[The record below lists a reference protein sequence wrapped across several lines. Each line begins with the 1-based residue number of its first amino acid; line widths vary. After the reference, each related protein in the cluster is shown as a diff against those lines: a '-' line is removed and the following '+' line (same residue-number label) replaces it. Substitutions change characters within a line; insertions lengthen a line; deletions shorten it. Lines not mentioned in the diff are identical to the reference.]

1 MQDNRIAPQETAKWS
16 GLMEDIKSLLPM
28 NMNRLRY
35 CKKIYLLVFFLLLPA
50 GIVCAQSNSE
60 TAKIEYL
67 ITSVGELKGA
77 KFVRNGTEYEAP
89 AAASHLRL
97 KLKTAGRKVK
107 TAEDFIQ
114 YCASR
119 SSISGEPYLIR
130 FIDGTTVKSEVF
142 FRNQLKAFPKTN
154 IP

>member
-1 MQDNRIAPQETAKWS
+1 M
-16 GLMEDIKSLLPM
+16 
-28 NMNRLRY
+28 
-35 CKKIYLLVFFLLLPA
+35 
-50 GIVCAQSNSE
+50 
-60 TAKIEYL
+60 
-67 ITSVGELKGA
+67 GELKGA

-97 KLKTAGRKVK
+97 KLKAAGRKVK

-130 FIDGTTVKSEVF
+130 FTDGTTVKSEAF